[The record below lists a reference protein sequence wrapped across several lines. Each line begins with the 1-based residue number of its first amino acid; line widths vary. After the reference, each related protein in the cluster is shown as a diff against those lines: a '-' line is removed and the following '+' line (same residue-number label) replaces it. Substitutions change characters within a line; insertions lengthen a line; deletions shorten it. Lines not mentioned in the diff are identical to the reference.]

1 MHFLLILGLLQ
12 ACTSSPPDD
21 VPPDDTHPNDTQE
34 PPALDSN
41 CDSGSAAPDPLS
53 LDWRIPEVDPRMEDP
68 LIELL
73 DVEVDLGAGRAYA
86 VGQGGLFVYDLD
98 PPTAL
103 GAFPPGGHGRYH
115 HLELLGNDLLALSNR
130 DSGITIVDTSSEPY
144 QEVTSRFLQGAQG
157 MTYVEPY
164 LLVVNAQ
171 GSLAVLEINDSN
183 QLTEVEV
190 LEGLASPW
198 NIAIDGSWAYVGL
211 VPIDLSNPENPLLQ
225 DAVATAGGAQDLT
238 LANGHAYVATG
249 ATGIEVFSLTQPDAP
264 QSIGLIEYG
273 TAIVSVSSDSGLLWG
288 VGHED
293 LVALDISVPSEPMP
307 LAIES
312 TPQYGMHVTAAGSTA
327 WVADWNLLDQFSI
340 DKTQLAPA
348 ADPSPRELFLNR
360 SGSGTIT
367 LRNRGASP
375 LLITGAASED
385 NRLELAIDTIDV
397 IPGDSAILR
406 VSTAPGTED
415 LNTEICLA
423 TNDPNNPRQSI
434 QVTNSKS
441 IGPALAIGEEAPD
454 FVLEDIDGNS
464 LRLSDQLG
472 HPVVL
477 VYFAT
482 W

>member
-1 MHFLLILGLLQ
+1 
-12 ACTSSPPDD
+12 
-21 VPPDDTHPNDTQE
+21 
-34 PPALDSN
+34 
-41 CDSGSAAPDPLS
+41 
-53 LDWRIPEVDPRMEDP
+53 MEDP
-68 LIELL
+68 LVELL
-73 DVEVDLGAGRAYA
+73 DVEVDLDAGRAYA
-86 VGQGGLFVYDLD
+86 VGQGGLFVYDLS

-103 GAFPPGGHGRYH
+103 GSFPPGGHGRYH

-130 DSGITIVDTSSEPY
+130 DSGVFIVDTSSSPY
-144 QEVTSRFLQGAQG
+144 QEVGSSFLQGAQG
-157 MTYVEPY
+157 MAYVEPY
-164 LLVVNAQ
+164 LFVADAQ
-171 GSLAVLEINDSN
+171 GALAVLEINDSN

-198 NIAIDGSWAYVGL
+198 DLVVDGSWAYVADNSLGL
-211 VPIDLSNPENPLLQ
+211 VPIDLSNPEAPQLKE
-225 DAVATAGGAQDLT
+225 AVATAGGAQDLT
-238 LANGHAYVATG
+238 VSDGHAYVATG
-249 ATGIEVFSLTQPDAP
+249 ATGIEVFSLTQPGAP
-264 QSIGLIEYG
+264 ESIGLIEYG
-273 TAIVSVSSDSGLLWG
+273 TAIVSVSSDNGLLWG

-293 LVALDISVPSEPMP
+293 LVVLDISVPSEPMP

-340 DKTQLAPA
+340 DKTRLAPA
-348 ADPSPRELFLNR
+348 VDPSPRELFLNR

-385 NRLELAIDTIDV
+385 SRLELAIDTIDI
-397 IPGDSAILR
+397 IPGGSATLR
-406 VSTAPGTED
+406 VSTTPGTED
-415 LNTEICLA
+415 LDTEICLA